1 MLDAT
6 VLWDG
11 KAKEFMG
18 SLAGQVLEA
27 QAEEFAARVSGIH
40 CPRHGSAPK
49 VRIRGDSEQS
59 LTLVLVSCCDTL
71 AKMVTAETGAR

>member
-1 MLDAT
+1 MLEAN

-11 KAKEFMG
+11 KARQFVE
-18 SLAGQVLEA
+18 SLAGQMLEA
-27 QAEEFAARVSGIH
+27 QAEEFAARVSAIR

-49 VRIRGDSEQS
+49 VRIRGDSEQA